1 MTFAR
6 IAVGSLC
13 VAIYM
18 FASGPG
24 AARAAEPP
32 HRVLMALW
40 RGCEDACRGFQE
52 YIWEKKIPVD
62 FIMRDVSKGNF
73 AETVAE
79 ARSLDVDLVVTWG
92 TSATLGIVGPYD
104 HVEPSLHLTDIPV
117 LFMIVTDPVAAK
129 VVPDLE
135 KPGRNVSGTLV
146 VVPEDVQMQAI
157 QSYMPFDRIGVAYN
171 ADEINAVKSVE
182 RLKAIAAD
190 QGFAVVAR
198 EIPVDA
204 SGKPVA
210 ESLPDVVADLAKEEV
225 DLIYIGSSS
234 FILVN
239 RDIFTKAALD
249 HGIPVAAAGEV
260 PVVES
265 SALMGLVSRYHTVG
279 QLTAKRA
286 EEILVDGANVAEIPV
301 KALSRFSLIV
311 NMAVAHKLNLYPPL
325 SLVNILEV
333 IKWEKK

>member
-1 MTFAR
+1 MTISRSAAGALFA
-6 IAVGSLC
+6 AVF
-13 VAIYM
+13 M
-18 FASGPG
+18 FAAGPG
-24 AARAAEPP
+24 LVLAAEP

-40 RGCEDACRGFQE
+40 RGCEDACRGFQD
-52 YIWEKKIPVD
+52 YIREKNIPVD
-62 FIMRDVSKGNF
+62 FIMRDVSAGNF

-79 ARSLDVDLVVTWG
+79 ARSLDIDLVVTWG

-104 HVEPSLHLTDIPV
+104 HVDPDLHLTDIPV

-135 KPGRNVSGTLV
+135 KPARNVSGTLV

-157 QSYMPFDRIGVAYN
+157 HSYMPFDRIGVAYN

-182 RLKAIAAD
+182 RLQAIAAD
-190 QGFAVVAR
+190 HGFTVVAR
-198 EIPVDA
+198 EIPIGA
-204 SGKPVA
+204 NGKPNA
-210 ESLPDVVADLAKEEV
+210 ASLPDVVADLATEEV

-239 RDIFTKAALD
+239 RDIFTQAALN

-265 SALMGLVSRYHTVG
+265 NALMGLVSRYYTIG
-279 QLTAKRA
+279 QLTGRRA
-286 EEILVDGANVAEIPV
+286 EEILVGGADPADIPV

-311 NMAVAHKLNLYPPL
+311 NMAVAHKLKLYPPL
-325 SLVNILEV
+325 SLLNIVEV
-333 IKWEKK
+333 IKWEKR